1 MSSRFGTLIIS
12 TKQYSYPV
20 VVGGAET
27 TIIVVGFFGKEDEA
41 CYAYA
46 YTHACFRLKFFLCS
60 RSARQVDYSGFGGGR
75 QFAGGTGGNLNDSKD
90 LNYTFAGQQQQ
101 MSNKQQ
107 QPMDRA
113 NGAGLYG
120 RFCPTGASRSYGD
133 TGYQQPLSLN
143 ENDFPSLSSN
153 RSISYGGT
161 TGPAP
166 GHRNAASGGRFSS
179 YNRNSS
185 SLGSGSSR
193 PPHHVQQQESQ
204 PEFQIQ
210 NEDFPALPGTLDSS
224 STVVVSLIFTNEGG
238 VKIGWGLVETSGNGP
253 MPPHHGVYLMPD
265 GTVTGLQV
273 GMLRDHFGMGAAA
286 VFFQKLP
293 TMDADLVTLYVGE
306 DLTQVGVDLT
316 SREQNL
322 FPSFAGSL
330 ADGPL
335 PCHNMEG
342 DIPEEYLTHS
352 RVCERV
358 LPVKLNRYNEDLLF
372 FMFYTFV
379 GESYQIGAAAELYQ
393 RDWRYHKEER
403 IWLTR
408 APGMVPT
415 EKNATYEQG
424 LYYVFDPLLWRKVLY
439 MWKVAYECLFTTR
452 IKLAFLQFFS
462 VVLPHIFEREV
473 FIYIHLFAC
482 C

>member
-1 MSSRFGTLIIS
+1 MPSNSKSKGRRKNG
-12 TKQYSYPV
+12 
-20 VVGGAET
+20 
-27 TIIVVGFFGKEDEA
+27 
-41 CYAYA
+41 
-46 YTHACFRLKFFLCS
+46 
-60 RSARQVDYSGFGGGR
+60 GFGGGR

-153 RSISYGGT
+153 RSISY
-161 TGPAP
+161 A
-166 GHRNAASGGRFSS
+166 
-179 YNRNSS
+179 S

-224 STVVVSLIFTNEGG
+224 STV
-238 VKIGWGLVETSGNGP
+238 VETSGNGP

-293 TMDADLVTLYVGE
+293 TMDANLVTLYVGE

-424 LYYVFDPLLWRKVLY
+424 LYYVFDPLLWRK
-439 MWKVAYECLFTTR
+439 
-452 IKLAFLQFFS
+452 KLSKTNVIPFGN
-462 VVLPHIFEREV
+462 
-473 FIYIHLFAC
+473 
-482 C
+482 

>member
-1 MSSRFGTLIIS
+1 MPSNSKSKGRRKNG
-12 TKQYSYPV
+12 
-20 VVGGAET
+20 
-27 TIIVVGFFGKEDEA
+27 
-41 CYAYA
+41 
-46 YTHACFRLKFFLCS
+46 
-60 RSARQVDYSGFGGGR
+60 GFGGGR

-193 PPHHVQQQESQ
+193 PPHHVQQQDSQ

-224 STVVVSLIFTNEGG
+224 STVV
-238 VKIGWGLVETSGNGP
+238 ETSGNGP
-253 MPPHHGVYLMPD
+253 MPPHQGVYLMPD

-293 TMDADLVTLYVGE
+293 TMDANLVALYVGE

-424 LYYVFDPLLWRKVLY
+424 LYYVFDPLLWRKVAREMVLEYSKLEDRPLIEGFPQHMSVPVLY

-462 VVLPHIFEREV
+462 VVLPHILEREKLSKTNV
-473 FIYIHLFAC
+473 IPFGN
-482 C
+482 